1 MKKSVK
7 WLLILLAAAGV
18 GYYFSEN
25 RDEEPE
31 FATQKLSR
39 GNITEKVT
47 ASGIINPISTINV
60 GTQVSGT
67 IKEIYV
73 DYNSEVKK
81 NQMLALIDPDL
92 FEAKV
97 AQQRAALD
105 IAKAQVLLQESTVK
119 YNEKSE
125 THPQAEQSEIFCGQ
139 GTGSG
144 GERLRHFDCAVGA
157 EQGAGGAG

>member
-47 ASGIINPISTINV
+47 ASGIINPISTSKCRHA
-60 GTQVSGT
+60 GFRHH
-67 IKEIYV
+67 KR
-73 DYNSEVKK
+73 
-81 NQMLALIDPDL
+81 DL
-92 FEAKV
+92 
-97 AQQRAALD
+97 R
-105 IAKAQVLLQESTVK
+105 
-119 YNEKSE
+119 
-125 THPQAEQSEIFCGQ
+125 
-139 GTGSG
+139 
-144 GERLRHFDCAVGA
+144 RL
-157 EQGAGGAG
+157 

>member
-47 ASGIINPISTINV
+47 AR
-60 GTQVSGT
+60 
-67 IKEIYV
+67 
-73 DYNSEVKK
+73 
-81 NQMLALIDPDL
+81 ALLIR
-92 FEAKV
+92 F
-97 AQQRAALD
+97 R
-105 IAKAQVLLQESTVK
+105 
-119 YNEKSE
+119 
-125 THPQAEQSEIFCGQ
+125 
-139 GTGSG
+139 
-144 GERLRHFDCAVGA
+144 RLMSARRFPAP
-157 EQGAGGAG
+157 